1 MTESPTGMRH
11 VRLAIALVLPL
22 VLLAVLAERQ
32 DARGMGAFLFIC
44 AIAILVA
51 FQMLGDRR

>member
-1 MTESPTGMRH
+1 MRH